1 MMFLVT
7 CRTVSIFVYLDDI
20 LFFSPVK
27 ETHVQHV
34 KQVLQRLLHNQ
45 LYVKAEMW
53 GSFVFSH
60 VLGIYCGWERGERFP
75 AEENLLEGSC

>member
-1 MMFLVT
+1 MPAVFQALVNDVLGDMPN
-7 CRTVSIFVYLDDI
+7 CSVFVYLDDI
-20 LFFSPVK
+20 LFFSPVD

-34 KQVLQRLLHNQ
+34 KQVLQRLLDKQ

-60 VLGIYCGWERGERFP
+60 VLGIYCG
-75 AEENLLEGSC
+75 